1 MQLQEGAYPYHGHPE
16 DGEATMFSRMT
27 LAKRRAWYKIY
38 NDYLQNQRNKEM
50 KADNREAR
58 GANNKARIF
67 RAIPEELP
75 NKAKLDK
82 VKTERDFYE
91 LFRNWR
97 LTAQEDSLLADGG
110 FKQLSTRQL
119 GGVDFLDVHGARVEE
134 AGKAASGALRGR
146 VRRGEL
152 FLADDNEPLLKTS
165 PTTDLKKWLSKEMH
179 DAIKAREQ
187 ALSAK
192 KDTLLQETGAKNMYD
207 KDVLEKAE
215 IEQYDADL
223 RELIAEKENFKEEFG
238 MAFHEFNPIEVSP
251 VEVGPESRHKVEIQY
266 PLQA

>member
-16 DGEATMFSRMT
+16 DGEATVFSRMT

-38 NDYLQNQRNKEM
+38 NDYLQNQRNKAM
-50 KADNREAR
+50 KAENREVR
-58 GANNKARIF
+58 SVDNKARIS
-67 RAIPEELP
+67 RGTPAELP
-75 NKAKLDK
+75 NKAELDK

-97 LTAQEDSLLADGG
+97 LTAQEDSLSADGG
-110 FKQLSTRQL
+110 FKQLSVPQL
-119 GGVDFLDVHGARVEE
+119 GGVDFLDVHGTQVEE
-134 AGKAASGALRGR
+134 AGKTAGGALRGR

-152 FLADDNEPLLKTS
+152 FFAEDNEPLLRTS
-165 PTTDLKKWLSKEMH
+165 PTTDSKRWLSKEMH

-187 ALSAK
+187 ALDQK
-192 KDTLLQETGAKNMYD
+192 KEALLQETGAKNMYD
-207 KDVLEKAE
+207 KDALEKAE

-238 MAFHEFNPIEVSP
+238 LAFHEFNPIEVTP
-251 VEVGPESRHKVEIQY
+251 VEVGAENRHKVEILY
-266 PLQA
+266 PPQP